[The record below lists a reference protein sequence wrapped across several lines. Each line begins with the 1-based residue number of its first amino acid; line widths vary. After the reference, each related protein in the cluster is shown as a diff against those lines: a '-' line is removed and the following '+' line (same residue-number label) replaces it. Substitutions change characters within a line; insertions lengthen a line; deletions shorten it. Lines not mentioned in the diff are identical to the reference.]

1 VWSNALGFTVP
12 APGGNGLTLQPS
24 LLNMVVGDTHTI
36 QALSAA
42 GQSVTEETGSK
53 IQKIQENTGKYRDGK
68 YRKIQGQPELRY
80 LFRWSLLLRSLFQ
93 NGANRS
99 ARSLAWRRSLR
110 NATQFRLSR
119 YSPFRS
125 FVACFHGRR
134 SRTSS
139 DENGGAGRRCEVA
152 VSAAVASTHFQ

>member
-53 IQKIQENTGKYRDGK
+53 IQENTGTGKYRTGKYRD
-68 YRKIQGQPELRY
+68 
-80 LFRWSLLLRSLFQ
+80 SLNCVTYSDGPCSSAASFKMAQIDPHVRSLGAGVSEMLRSSGCPGILQ
-93 NGANRS
+93 
-99 ARSLAWRRSLR
+99 
-110 NATQFRLSR
+110 
-119 YSPFRS
+119 
-125 FVACFHGRR
+125 
-134 SRTSS
+134 
-139 DENGGAGRRCEVA
+139 
-152 VSAAVASTHFQ
+152 STLL

>member
-42 GQSVTEETGSK
+42 GQSVTEETGPK

-68 YRKIQGQPELRY
+68 YRD
-80 LFRWSLLLRSLFQ
+80 SLNCVTYSDGPCSSAASFKMAQIDPHVRSLGAGVSEMLRSSGCPGILHF
-93 NGANRS
+93 G
-99 ARSLAWRRSLR
+99 
-110 NATQFRLSR
+110 
-119 YSPFRS
+119 
-125 FVACFHGRR
+125 
-134 SRTSS
+134 
-139 DENGGAGRRCEVA
+139 
-152 VSAAVASTHFQ
+152 VS